1 MSKSPEMPKFNALR
15 PMAPDD
21 PFYRRGYVI
30 GVPVFGRKRKGKS
43 RRRPKSQV
51 GE

>member
-1 MSKSPEMPKFNALR
+1 MSKPREIPKFKALK

-30 GVPVFGRKRKGKS
+30 GVPVFGRK
-43 RRRPKSQV
+43 PKSQSRRSAKS
-51 GE
+51 ETSE

>member
-1 MSKSPEMPKFNALR
+1 MSKSPEMPKFTALR

-30 GVPVFGRKRKGKS
+30 GVPVFGRKPKGKS
-43 RRRPKSQV
+43 RRRPKSEV